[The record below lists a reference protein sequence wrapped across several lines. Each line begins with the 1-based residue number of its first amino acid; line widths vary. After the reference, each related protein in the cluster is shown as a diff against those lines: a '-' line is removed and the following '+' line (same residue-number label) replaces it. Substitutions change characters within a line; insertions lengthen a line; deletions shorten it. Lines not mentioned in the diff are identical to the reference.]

1 MADQGLHE
9 ARSGREKPSNPS
21 KIKKSLFVVAGTIF
35 LALGCVGIALP
46 VLPTTPFLLLSAA
59 CYYKGSERMHRW
71 ILNNRWFGNY
81 IRNYKEGKGLPF
93 KTKIFTLAVLWLAIG
108 YSAFFVVNMFVF
120 QVVLFAIAF
129 GVSLHLIALPTLR
142 QT

>member
-1 MADQGLHE
+1 MTDQDSYGD
-9 ARSGREKPSNPS
+9 RSDKKPSKPS
-21 KIKKSLFVVAGTIF
+21 KLKKSLFVVAGTIF
-35 LALGCVGIALP
+35 LALGCIGIVLP
-46 VLPTTPFLLLSAA
+46 ILPTTPFLLLSAA

-93 KTKIFTLAVLWLAIG
+93 KTKVFTLAMLWLVIG
-108 YSAFFVVNMFVF
+108 YSAFFVVNLFVF

-129 GVSLHLIALPTLR
+129 GVSLHLITLPTLR